1 MKKILNYVRR
11 WIFVSQSC
19 LSSIFKCV
27 DPDPQHWFKCSVATY
42 YNLTKEPYDGSAIIH
57 NTKQKGGTTT
67 VQPILVLGSRS
78 RQ

>member
-42 YNLTKEPYDGSAIIH
+42 NLTKEQYDGSAIIH

-78 RQ
+78 KQ